1 MSQRPAQR
9 AEAGPGQ
16 PPEIRTGDVDSLVI
30 GPPGQEQVIPLSG
43 ADRPYRL
50 IVEAMNEGAATLSPR
65 GIILEANPHLSTM
78 TGRTTAELAGLP
90 VLDLITP
97 GGRDEA
103 ATLLG
108 IEPDGSARGETEL
121 ARPDGTTMPVL
132 VAVSAF
138 DLDGMLLRCLI
149 ITDLT
154 AQRAEQARTAE
165 AYQVLQE
172 QSALLEQAQAALGL
186 GWWIA
191 DLRADGRLAVS
202 PEIHR
207 IFGLSLAEFDGRAE
221 ELWGMVHPD
230 DAQTVTESYRATLT
244 EGRPFHAEHRIIRR
258 DGSVRWVQQHAAVR
272 KGPAGKPQTILGIC
286 QDITDQE
293 QAAAQARATAARY
306 QALAEDLRIRLHAL
320 TSASTAL
327 LAAESGDRLSAADR
341 EHLSRILSASEWL
354 TTLIHELPPLPLPP
368 AAREPVRGGP

>member
-1 MSQRPAQR
+1 MR
-9 AEAGPGQ
+9 AGG
-16 PPEIRTGDVDSLVI
+16 VDSLVI
-30 GPPGQEQVIPLSG
+30 GPPGQEQVIPLNG

-50 IVEAMNEGAATLSPR
+50 IVEAMNEGAATVSPR
-65 GIILEANPHLSTM
+65 GILLEANPHLSAM

-90 VLDLITP
+90 VLDLIPP
-97 GGRDEA
+97 GCRDEA
-103 ATLLG
+103 AILLSIQPG
-108 IEPDGSARGETEL
+108 GSARGETEL

-172 QSALLEQAQAALGL
+172 QSALLDQAQAALGL

-191 DLRADGRLAVS
+191 DLRSSGRLAVS

-207 IFGLSLAEFDGRAE
+207 IFGLSPGRFGGRAE
-221 ELWGMVHPD
+221 EIWGLVHPD
-230 DAQTVTESYRATLT
+230 DAPAVIDSYNAALSGGT
-244 EGRPFHAEHRIIRR
+244 PFHAEHRIIRR
-258 DGSVRWVQQHAAVR
+258 DGAVRRIRQHAVVR
-272 KGPAGKPQTILGIC
+272 KGPDGRPQTILGIC

-293 QAAAQARATAARY
+293 RAAAQARATAARY
-306 QALAEDLRIRLHAL
+306 QDLAEDLRVRLHAL

-327 LAAESGDRLSAADR
+327 LAAESGDRLSAAGR
-341 EHLSRILSASEWL
+341 EHLSRILAASEWL